1 MAPFK
6 KPNYISDN
14 GNKLMQVK
22 NGNPTGPEDC
32 SPLRWGGD
40 DINGRKLTVFAY
52 VYRTTTLQ
60 SPGPGGGV
68 ICHLFSQKRNTVP
81 SQRLFPF
88 AWVIWMRCNNAFSWS
103 IWLLQC
109 IYICLKWGQ
118 RCLSITPLP
127 VGMWHEK
134 GHKTVKSELAWDV
147 QSTTADQSDLY
158 SWKEVPSG
166 KG

>member
-1 MAPFK
+1 
-6 KPNYISDN
+6 
-14 GNKLMQVK
+14 MQVK

-60 SPGPGGGV
+60 SPGSER

-81 SQRLFPF
+81 SQQLFPF
-88 AWVIWMRCNNAFSWS
+88 AWVTGWGNNAFSWS

-118 RCLSITPLP
+118 RCLSITPFARG
-127 VGMWHEK
+127 VWHEK
-134 GHKTVKSELAWDV
+134 GHKNCKPELAWDV

-158 SWKEVPSG
+158 SWKEVPQG
-166 KG
+166 KDRTWQQLEPW